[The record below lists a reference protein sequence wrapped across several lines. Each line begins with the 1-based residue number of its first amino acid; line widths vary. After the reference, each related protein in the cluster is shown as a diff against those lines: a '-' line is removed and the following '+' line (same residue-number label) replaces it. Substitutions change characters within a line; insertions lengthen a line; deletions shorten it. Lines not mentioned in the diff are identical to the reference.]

1 MLSIKHDAKLFY
13 RVDTQKVVGL
23 DKESKNI
30 LDHINST
37 WADIEYLNYLFHKN
51 FGRLG
56 DDLEIAMTFSAL
68 IVFSDSFYVH
78 MSTLY
83 LLLKQMGEKHQN
95 IKKLLSLN
103 EKFFERIQIIRNC
116 ISIHK
121 EKPFYKRRL

>member
-103 EKFFERIQIIRNC
+103 EKFLNG
-116 ISIHK
+116 
-121 EKPFYKRRL
+121 YKLSGTVS